1 MNMNAS
7 KATQLQNELSQFIGT
22 GQYYRM
28 LPTLVVTDGV
38 KYLMDAADCYWLTQM
53 YGLHLV
59 GIVFNEHAFTV
70 LKLTR
75 KKQRALVRI
84 EDGNGGLLVEQ
95 KIDYTDFVLD
105 SITLYACWG
114 GEHWVCMLPSE
125 Y

>member
-1 MNMNAS
+1 MNTLT
-7 KATQLQNELSQFIGT
+7 ATQIQQQLAQYTGT
-22 GQYYRM
+22 ESFYKI
-28 LPTLVVTDGV
+28 LPMFVVTDGV
-38 KYLMDAADCYWLTQM
+38 KYLMEEANCYWLAQL

-59 GIVFNEHAFTV
+59 DIDFNDEPFTV

-75 KKQRALVRI
+75 KKQGAIVRI

-105 SITLYACWG
+105 SITLYASWADK
-114 GEHWVCMLPSE
+114 HWVCMLTSE